1 MRVRVDR
8 RSWGGLIMALRNIFA
23 PRAAAPPVTES
34 TLLAMSNRALDELFR
49 SSPSGPAPNGNMRGT
64 LVAFSGT
71 PLAKPL
77 AALAYLLGWQGKVVN
92 SRRGTLVN
100 KITPLHLRAIKAL
113 VSVDDSWVDGS
124 PCVLIDYSR
133 TSFVAR
139 AVRDEI
145 RLVGPQL
152 YLGVIWLRR
161 RRIGWFALREP
172 TTRAGRRP

>member
-1 MRVRVDR
+1 MVLKDIGAR
-8 RSWGGLIMALRNIFA
+8 
-23 PRAAAPPVTES
+23 RAADPQMTES
-34 TLLAMSNRALDELFR
+34 ALLAMSNRALDALFR
-49 SSPSGPAPNGNMRGT
+49 SSPSGAVPNGNMRGT

-77 AALAYLLGWQGKVVN
+77 ARLAYLVGWQGKVVN
-92 SRRGTLVN
+92 GRRGTLVN
-100 KITPLHLRAIKAL
+100 KISPLHLRAIKAL
-113 VSVDDSWVDGS
+113 VGLDDSWVDGS

-152 YLGVIWLRR
+152 YLGVIWLGR
-161 RRIGWFALREP
+161 RRIGWFTLREP
-172 TTRAGRRP
+172 LGRKGRRR